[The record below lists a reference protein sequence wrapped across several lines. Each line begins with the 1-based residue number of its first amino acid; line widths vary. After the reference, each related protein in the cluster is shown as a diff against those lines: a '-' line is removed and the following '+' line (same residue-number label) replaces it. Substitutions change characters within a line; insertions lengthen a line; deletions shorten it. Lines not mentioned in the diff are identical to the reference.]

1 MNPARTVSISI
12 NRDAADVYAY
22 LSDPAN
28 FPRWSL
34 FITSMERDGD
44 EWIAT
49 TTDGTVRIR
58 FVQPNHFGVVDHW
71 VQVSPQVEVYV
82 PLRVVRNGEGSEVMF
97 SVFRLPGM
105 SDEQFERDL
114 AMVTTDLGRLKGA
127 LEAT

>member
-1 MNPARTVSISI
+1 MNPTRTVSISI

-58 FVQPNHFGVVDHW
+58 FAQPNHFGVVDHW
-71 VQVSPQVEVYV
+71 VQIGPQVEIYV

-97 SVFRLPGM
+97 PVFRMPGM

-114 AMVTTDLGRLKGA
+114 GMVTADLGRLKEA